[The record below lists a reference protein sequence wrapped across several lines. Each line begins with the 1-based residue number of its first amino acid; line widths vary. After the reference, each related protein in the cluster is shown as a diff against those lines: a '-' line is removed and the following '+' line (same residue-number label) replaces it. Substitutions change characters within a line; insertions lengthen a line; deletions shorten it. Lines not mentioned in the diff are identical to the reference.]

1 VTIIQLPGFDRD
13 SFLLGLSWRHLDS
26 QPKPALLR
34 SMAEE
39 RGEIYAVYHAIDA
52 AWQAGFSQPPSD
64 MPSDT
69 KMARMY
75 ALAPLIAALRPA
87 PWRAVFDIGN
97 GLYWYLAVRDQQEII
112 PEGDFVGSIDAV
124 SQLRSQHDAYGVW
137 NDYDEDASLQ
147 GLADAVRNLAIKR
160 KPVRRLTAG
169 GTSKR
174 IILASCSSVILLAV
188 LAGGWWA
195 YHNQQVA
202 KQRALELARLRAA
215 AEQNKPKPVIPPWFR
230 VPQPDYVLDSC
241 AELWRQQSLS
251 TDGWDLSSW
260 KCSLAGAQVSA
271 EANYS
276 RNGGLAEN
284 APGALDPSGNK
295 SVAYSSAALGVLAED
310 HSVMVQ
316 EGAQRRIW
324 SFAQQYDLALNLGIV
339 PRPQVLPGKEP
350 PPLDPWVAQSVGLTL
365 SSSPWDLGLQ
375 FDAVPGLRVSS
386 VTFDGAVWSV
396 QAQLY
401 SARQNGAIP
410 LPTGAT

>member
-1 VTIIQLPGFDRD
+1 MTIIQLPGFDRD

-39 RGEIYAVYHAIDA
+39 RGEIYAVYHTIDA

-215 AEQNKPKPVIPPWFR
+215 AEQNKPKPVIPRGSVCRSRITCWTA
-230 VPQPDYVLDSC
+230 VQNC
-241 AELWRQQSLS
+241 GA
-251 TDGWDLSSW
+251 SS
-260 KCSLAGAQVSA
+260 
-271 EANYS
+271 
-276 RNGGLAEN
+276 R
-284 APGALDPSGNK
+284 
-295 SVAYSSAALGVLAED
+295 
-310 HSVMVQ
+310 
-316 EGAQRRIW
+316 
-324 SFAQQYDLALNLGIV
+324 
-339 PRPQVLPGKEP
+339 
-350 PPLDPWVAQSVGLTL
+350 
-365 SSSPWDLGLQ
+365 
-375 FDAVPGLRVSS
+375 
-386 VTFDGAVWSV
+386 
-396 QAQLY
+396 
-401 SARQNGAIP
+401 
-410 LPTGAT
+410 